1 MKYCGKK
8 PEKNITKTFRKE
20 EEERLEIIHVTLKN
34 WNLVF
39 LQDHVDFGTT
49 KFQGNPR
56 VLKDSLNW
64 FPNVFCFV
72 KPVAILIDKS
82 INWINHFIGKIL

>member
-34 WNLVF
+34 
-39 LQDHVDFGTT
+39 
-49 KFQGNPR
+49 
-56 VLKDSLNW
+56 
-64 FPNVFCFV
+64 
-72 KPVAILIDKS
+72 
-82 INWINHFIGKIL
+82 